1 MSGLSLHGVSIAR
14 GGLPVVRD
22 VSLEV
27 PAGQVTVLLG
37 PNGAGKTT
45 LLEGVSGAL
54 PLTSGRIELDGT
66 DLART
71 SALKRARAGVA
82 HVEQGR
88 TVFSELTVR
97 ENLIAAGGAGSLDR
111 AYELFPR
118 LRERQDSRAVL
129 LSGGEQ
135 QMLVIARAVGRDA
148 KVLLLDELS
157 LGLAPVIV
165 RQLMTLV
172 RQLADEGRAV
182 LLVEQFAALALTIS
196 DTAHVMQ
203 RGSILLS
210 EDAAVLRARPDLL
223 RQAYLSGE
231 ADGHGG
237 VQAHGA
243 TASEETR

>member
-1 MSGLSLHGVSIAR
+1 MSGLVLSSVSIAR
-14 GGLPVVRD
+14 AGLTICRD

-45 LLEGVSGAL
+45 LLEGISGAL
-54 PLTSGRIELDGT
+54 PLAGGRIELDGVDVT
-66 DLART
+66 RA
-71 SALKRARAGVA
+71 SALRRARAGIA

-97 ENLIAAGGAGSLDR
+97 ENLVAAGGPGSLDR

-135 QMLVIARAVGRDA
+135 QMLVIARAVSRDA
-148 KVLLLDELS
+148 RVLLLDELS

-182 LLVEQFAALALTIS
+182 LLVEQFAALALGIS
-196 DTAHVMQ
+196 DTAHVVQ

-210 EDAAVLRARPDLL
+210 ERAEVLRSRPDLL
-223 RQAYLSGE
+223 RHAYLSGE
-231 ADGHGG
+231 AGPHAP
-237 VQAHGA
+237 VPAPP
-243 TASEETR
+243 EES

>member
-1 MSGLSLHGVSIAR
+1 MTGLALHGVSIAR
-14 GGLPVVRD
+14 AGLPVCRD
-22 VSLEV
+22 VSLDV

-45 LLEGVSGAL
+45 LLEGVSGVL
-54 PLTSGRIELDGT
+54 PLTSGRVELDGV
-66 DLART
+66 DMARS
-71 SALKRARAGVA
+71 SALKRARAGMA

-97 ENLIAAGGAGSLDR
+97 ENLVAAGGTEALER
-111 AYELFPR
+111 AYEIFPR

-135 QMLVIARAVGRDA
+135 QMLVIARAVTRDSS
-148 KVLLLDELS
+148 VLLLDELS

-165 RQLMTLV
+165 RQLMALV

-182 LLVEQFAALALTIS
+182 LLVEQFAALALSIS

-210 EDAAVLRARPDLL
+210 EDAAVLRAQPELL

-231 ADGHGG
+231 T
-237 VQAHGA
+237 QPHGA
-243 TASEETR
+243 TAATEEPG